1 MKKILSLLLLL
12 AGCTLGAHAQ
22 FEQDTKYI
30 NASFSNVGIGY
41 NDRDK
46 FHGGINLEGGYFFE
60 DNWMVR
66 AEIGANR
73 RGVRNSDITLGAGV
87 RYYFDSNGV
96 SLGTGV
102 EYMHKNVNQND
113 LRLPFTLGYT
123 FYLNHYLAIEPQLF
137 YKLSVNDFS
146 HSSEVGMRLGLG
158 FYF

>member
-22 FEQDTKYI
+22 FEQDTKYV
-30 NASFSNVGIGY
+30 NASLSNVGIGY
-41 NDRDK
+41 NDRDQ

-66 AEIGANR
+66 AEIGANH
-73 RGVRNSDITLGAGV
+73 RGVKNNDITLGAGV

-96 SLGTGV
+96 SLGTGI
-102 EYMHKNVNQND
+102 EYMHKNVNEND

-146 HSSEVGMRLGLG
+146 HGSEVGMRLGLG

>member
-1 MKKILSLLLLL
+1 MKKFFTLLLLL
-12 AGCTLGAHAQ
+12 VSFTIGARAQ
-22 FEQDTKYI
+22 FEQDTRYV
-30 NASFSNVGIGY
+30 NTSLSNFGLSY
-41 NDRDK
+41 NDR
-46 FHGGINLEGGYFFE
+46 GGLRLGINAEGGYFFE

-66 AEIGANR
+66 AEIGANH
-73 RGVRNSDITLGAGV
+73 RGVKNNDITLGAGV

-102 EYMHKNVNQND
+102 EYMHKNVNEND

-146 HSSEVGMRLGLG
+146 HGSEVGMRLGLG